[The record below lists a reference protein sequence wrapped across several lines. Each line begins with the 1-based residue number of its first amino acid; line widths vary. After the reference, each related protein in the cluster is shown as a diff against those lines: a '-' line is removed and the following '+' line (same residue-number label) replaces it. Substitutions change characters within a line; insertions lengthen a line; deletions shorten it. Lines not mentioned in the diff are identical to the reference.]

1 MRSQARVVNLFCL
14 TIKLVSRP
22 FEAVQCRQ
30 QQAQLKKSF
39 PQWRCCSDTGK
50 YRPTSIDETYNHAQF
65 IQLHKTHIKTKSIK
79 LSTKELFAKQ
89 LQSKKLSPLLC
100 KLSVMKGYFQE
111 FPLSLQLLFRSELF
125 TVFADTMMRILM
137 VTTME
142 MKSGR
147 Y

>member
-1 MRSQARVVNLFCL
+1 MLRTEILRKY
-14 TIKLVSRP
+14 I
-22 FEAVQCRQ
+22 
-30 QQAQLKKSF
+30 
-39 PQWRCCSDTGK
+39 SDPLIEGLDTWGV
-50 YRPTSIDETYNHAQF
+50 
-65 IQLHKTHIKTKSIK
+65 
-79 LSTKELFAKQ
+79 KELFAKQ

-147 Y
+147 